1 MVLEGEAERG
11 DEKAELKMAP
21 EGLVSALLNEAALIE
36 AEAGRWV
43 VSGLAIR
50 AVLNDVDDDVR
61 VAVGSERTESMET
74 DESGLDV
81 KAGAGVGVKEV
92 VKGEGCLGREEEEKD
107 LGVEGEDG
115 TEFVV
120 AAGPF

>member
-1 MVLEGEAERG
+1 MVSRMVLWGEAERG

-21 EGLVSALLNEAALIE
+21 EGLVLSAPREAALIE

-81 KAGAGVGVKEV
+81 KAGVGFGV
-92 VKGEGCLGREEEEKD
+92 
-107 LGVEGEDG
+107 
-115 TEFVV
+115 
-120 AAGPF
+120 